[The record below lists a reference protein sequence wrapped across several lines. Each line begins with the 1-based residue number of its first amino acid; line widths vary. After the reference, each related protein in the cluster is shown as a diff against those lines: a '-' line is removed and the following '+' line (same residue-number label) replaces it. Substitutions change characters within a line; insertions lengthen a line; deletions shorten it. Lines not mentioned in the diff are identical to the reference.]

1 MSEHDYRHI
10 TSWSELN
17 NPEGLDA
24 RLNQQEV
31 AGEVPKRATLTGA
44 HRSRMARDVAEA
56 AAIDGP
62 PSAEAQ
68 NRYGIILRAS
78 RLIRANA
85 DERGR

>member
-1 MSEHDYRHI
+1 MDEHDYSHI
-10 TSWSELN
+10 TSSA
-17 NPEGLDA
+17 GLDLPDGLA
-24 RLNQQEV
+24 PRLSQQEV

-44 HRSRMARDVAEA
+44 HRSRMARDVATA

-62 PSAEAQ
+62 PSGQGQ
-68 NRYGIILRAS
+68 NRYGIIVRAS